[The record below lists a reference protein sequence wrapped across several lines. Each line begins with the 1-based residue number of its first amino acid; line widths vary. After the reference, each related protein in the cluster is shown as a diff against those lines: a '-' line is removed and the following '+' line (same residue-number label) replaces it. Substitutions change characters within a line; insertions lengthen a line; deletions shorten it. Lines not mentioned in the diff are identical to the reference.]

1 MSQTACGIVN
11 MPPVLTGTLLLFHE
25 NLPVCC
31 VLAFVC
37 NLNAPKQGGTVLERH
52 DGVHLDGDSKP
63 AQRC

>member
-1 MSQTACGIVN
+1 
-11 MPPVLTGTLLLFHE
+11 MPPVLAGTLLLFHE

-37 NLNAPKQGGTVLERH
+37 DLNAPKQGGTVLERR
-52 DGVHLDGDSKP
+52 DGAHLDGASKP